1 MNNHRNEIIK
11 IINHLIETRETI
23 FTQIVNLAMYGELSD
38 INTAFDIND
47 EYKFSLSHFENISD
61 VNVQKLVLLC
71 QKTEETIF
79 SLMNINT
86 IDESEVNL

>member
-1 MNNHRNEIIK
+1 MDYRNK
-11 IINHLIETRETI
+11 IIETIDNLIETRNII

-47 EYKFSLSHFENISD
+47 EYKFSLSHFENIDD
-61 VNVQKLVLLC
+61 VNVQKLVSLC

-86 IDESEVNL
+86 IDENEVDL